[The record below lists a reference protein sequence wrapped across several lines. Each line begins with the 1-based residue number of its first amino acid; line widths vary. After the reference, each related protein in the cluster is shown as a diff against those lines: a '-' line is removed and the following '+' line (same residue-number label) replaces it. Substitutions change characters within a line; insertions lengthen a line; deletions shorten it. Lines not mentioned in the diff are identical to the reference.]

1 MGCCLSKRSSE
12 IKKNSKSFTIEIPP
26 TYAINNQN
34 RNENISMKISKK
46 VKVI

>member
-12 IKKNSKSFTIEIPP
+12 IKQNSKSFTIEIPP

-34 RNENISMKISKK
+34 GTDNISMKISKR
-46 VKVI
+46 VKVN